1 MGKTAIILGA
11 TGLTGSQLLQQLIKD
26 PRYATIKLFS
36 RSNVTSVTSPKVEQ
50 YIGDLLNLEQFRSD
64 FTGDEVYCCIGT
76 TKSKTP
82 DKEQYKN
89 IDFGIPLSAAKLAKE
104 NGIGS
109 YAVVS
114 AMGANANSAIFYNKV
129 KGEMEAA
136 VLAQNLDH
144 TFILRPSLIGGDRKE
159 ARALEKFGL
168 SLFKLISPLL
178 IGPLKKYRIVEAEAI
193 ANAMIYMSNSSMAK
207 NVIIRSDE
215 INAIHKHN

>member
-11 TGLTGSQLLQQLIKD
+11 TGLTGSQLLQQLIND

-36 RSNVTSVTSPKVEQ
+36 RSKVTSVTSPKVEQ

-64 FTGDEVYCCIGT
+64 FTGDEVYCCIGA

-82 DKEQYKN
+82 DKEQYKK
-89 IDFGIPLSAAKLAKE
+89 IDFGIPVSAAKLAKE
-104 NGIGS
+104 NGIRS

-114 AMGANANSAIFYNKV
+114 AMGANAYSAIFYNKV

-144 TFILRPSLIGGDRKE
+144 TFILRPSLIGGDRDE

-193 ANAMIYMSNSSMAK
+193 ANAMVYMSNSSPAK
-207 NVIIRSDE
+207 NVIIKSDE

>member
-1 MGKTAIILGA
+1 MGKIAIILGA
-11 TGLTGSQLLQQLIKD
+11 TGLTGSQLLQQLIND

-36 RSNVTSVTSPKVEQ
+36 RSKVTSVTSPKVEQ

-82 DKEQYKN
+82 DKDQYKK
-89 IDFGIPLSAAKLAKE
+89 IDFGIPVSAAKLAKE
-104 NGIGS
+104 NGIRS

-144 TFILRPSLIGGDRKE
+144 TFILRPSLIGGDRDE

-193 ANAMIYMSNSSMAK
+193 ANAMVYMSNSSPAK
-207 NVIIRSDE
+207 NVIIKSDE